1 MSKCGNQVA
10 REGRVANKKLR
21 QRVLAMEQFKLD
33 AYHIKMISDLKISL
47 KSLAKRKARAWDK
60 NRWTLVEYLE
70 YRYMQ
75 EFGKTRPEKP
85 AFVPPRST
93 ASEGSP

>member
-1 MSKCGNQVA
+1 M
-10 REGRVANKKLR
+10 ANKKLR
-21 QRVLAMEQFKLD
+21 QRILAMERFKLD

-47 KSLAKRKARAWDK
+47 KSLAKRQARAWDK